1 MAFIFGLVLLAL
13 LLWALHA
20 FTQVKPQTAA
30 VVLKTG
36 GGLGA
41 LAVAGLL
48 GARGRLDIAI
58 PLGLTG
64 LGLLGWLPWSIPGLG
79 ARMRKSAGQVSRVR
93 SAFVEMELDHDTG
106 KMRGRIL
113 AGRHEGAALDALD
126 VATLAG
132 FLPDIDEESRSL
144 LMAYLDRREPLW
156 RENAQAGATAGSS
169 HRGWS
174 TGKMTEEEAY
184 QNPWRAAG
192 GERQG
197 HRPRPPLAHEEI
209 ASRSRGVD
217 VSCGS
222 RERSQGRAFAPPSLN
237 SFTRR
242 MGRLLA
248 TRLSCSRSTSVLD
261 GDAFDVVTLEILA
274 SSFG

>member
-1 MAFIFGLVLLAL
+1 MALIFGLVVLAL

-20 FTQVKPQTAA
+20 FTKVKPQTAA

-79 ARMRKSAGQVSRVR
+79 ARMRRSAGQVSRVR
-93 SAFVEMELDHDTG
+93 SAFVEMELEHDTG
-106 KMRGRIL
+106 TMRGRIL

-156 RENAQAGATAGSS
+156 RENAQADATAGSS
-169 HRGWS
+169 RRGWS

-184 QNPWRAAG
+184 QVLGVQPGASAKDIG
-192 GERQG
+192 
-197 HRPRPPLAHEEI
+197 LAH
-209 ASRSRGVD
+209 RSLMKKLHPDQGGSTYLAARVNEAKD
-217 VSCGS
+217 V
-222 RERSQGRAFAPPSLN
+222 LL
-237 SFTRR
+237 RR
-242 MGRLLA
+242 HR
-248 TRLSCSRSTSVLD
+248 
-261 GDAFDVVTLEILA
+261 
-274 SSFG
+274 